1 MVSDHYL
8 QRLLSISLQT
18 WHTDLLGGCSELIWF
33 WPDFGPMVAKMVVS
47 DHYLEKL
54 SSISIQT
61 WCTDL
66 FGEFSELIRFWPTS
80 GQFWPSG
87 GQNFLW
93 VGGFGPLSAEVMKHF
108 SSNLVW
114 ILIRWV
120 IRTDSILT
128 NIGPILALWHLFH
141 PDCAWKQFSKQNLA
155 GLWAVIPF
163 CQCWECPSAN
173 FRHLYLVKSFS

>member
-1 MVSDHYL
+1 MSFQDWLNFGHYRANFGPLVAKFFLKLVVADH
-8 QRLLSISLQT
+8 SLQ
-18 WHTDLLGGCSELIWF
+18 
-33 WPDFGPMVAKMVVS
+33 
-47 DHYLEKL
+47 KL
-54 SSISIQT
+54 WSNSLQT

-66 FGEFSELIRFWPTS
+66 FGESSKLIRFRPTS
-80 GQFWPSG
+80 GQFWSYD
-87 GQNFLW
+87 GQIFPEI
-93 VGGFGPLSAEVMKHF
+93 GGFRSLSAEVMKHF

-155 GLWAVIPF
+155 GLWAVNPF
-163 CQCWECPSAN
+163 CQCRECPSAN